1 MEVTPEMRAAV
12 YEQDCRE
19 KGHLLAYENALRFD
33 SADGGARV
41 LGPDGQQ
48 AHITC
53 RRCPKVWLVVE
64 EPGEDYAAAT
74 VALDAKLQPQHRP
87 VRLKPPE
94 KPVPP
99 DAPPQPTTPGL
110 SR

>member
-12 YEQDCRE
+12 YEQDCRD
-19 KGHLLAYENALRFD
+19 KGHLLAYENAMRL
-33 SADGGARV
+33 DGGRGGQV

-53 RRCPKVWLVVE
+53 RRCPKVWLIVE

-74 VALDAKLQPQHRP
+74 VALDARLQPQFRP
-87 VRLKPPE
+87 VRPKPPLPPDV
-94 KPVPP
+94 PVPL
-99 DAPPQPTTPGL
+99 PGPI
-110 SR
+110 R

>member
-19 KGHLLAYENALRFD
+19 RGHLLAYDNAMRLG
-33 SADGGARV
+33 AGEGGQV

-53 RRCPKVWLVVE
+53 RRCGKVWLIVE
-64 EPGEDYAAAT
+64 EPGENYVAAT

-87 VRLKPPE
+87 VRPKPPD

-99 DAPPQPTTPGL
+99 VPPTLPGL

>member
-19 KGHLLAYENALRFD
+19 KGHLLAYENAMQLYG
-33 SADGGARV
+33 SSGQV
-41 LGPDGQQ
+41 MGPDGQQ

-64 EPGEDYAAAT
+64 EPGENYVAAT

-87 VRLKPPE
+87 TRPKPPG
-94 KPVPP
+94 KPVPDLP
-99 DAPPQPTTPGL
+99 LPTLPNPI
-110 SR
+110 R